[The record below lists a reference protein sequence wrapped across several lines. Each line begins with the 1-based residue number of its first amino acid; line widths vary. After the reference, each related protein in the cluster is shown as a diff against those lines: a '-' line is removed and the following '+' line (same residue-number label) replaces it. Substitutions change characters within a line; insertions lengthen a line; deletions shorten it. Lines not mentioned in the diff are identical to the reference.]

1 MASLDNYSNEGFL
14 YINTKEKDTF
24 KKGEIVDGDMKVI
37 CPGVIVPIIPIL
49 EKQRDVGE
57 SDKHS
62 ISLENCLDKI
72 THYCPLQKG
81 KKLRIY
87 WNQNHETFM
96 VSTESTIYPCYEE
109 AFDLSTVNFELLD
122 KDCCYYALVHNNSSN
137 SKTIVTLINIVDKE
151 NPDLQGSYNIDH
163 DLAFEHHAEL
173 FSIQEENI
181 LPLLNELETFKN
193 GIQFILSNGLQ
204 LELRTSSYN
213 YHCSLAKPDNMCIT
227 IYYSLCLNREAE
239 GENSLDYFIS
249 LHDYVSEFV
258 EAYPEYIGVCE
269 SMSEKLLNYIEKH
282 DMFDNIEAIF
292 KLPTETLAQLVF

>member
-1 MASLDNYSNEGFL
+1 MDSFDNYSNEGFL
-14 YINTKEKDTF
+14 YINTKGKDTF

-49 EKQRDVGE
+49 EKQRDAGE
-57 SDKHS
+57 SDKHLLS
-62 ISLENCLDKI
+62 VENLLNKI

-87 WNQNHETFM
+87 WNKNHETFM

-109 AFDLSTVNFELLD
+109 AFDLSSVNFDLLD
-122 KDCCYYALVHNNSSN
+122 KDCCYYALVHNDSN
-137 SKTIVTLINIVDKE
+137 KSVVSLINIVDKE
-151 NPDLQGSYNIDH
+151 NPNLQGSYNIDH
-163 DLAFEHHAEL
+163 DLAFEHHTEL

-181 LPLLNELETFKN
+181 LPLLKQLETFEN
-193 GIQFILSNGLQ
+193 GIQFILQDGRQ
-204 LELRTSSYN
+204 LEIRTSSYN
-213 YHCSLAKPDNMCIT
+213 YHCSIAKPDNMCIT
-227 IYYSLCLNREAE
+227 NYYALCLNREAE

-292 KLPTETLAQLVF
+292 TLPIETLAQLVF